1 MPRSTTIPP
10 VKDASTE
17 TRIKGAARQLFVQK
31 GFAETTMR
39 DIAMAA
45 DCNVALVNY
54 YFRSKQDLF
63 AAIMIEHLRGFMQG
77 LLGVVNDASTTLDEK
92 LERFADAYIT
102 MLQANPD
109 VPLFILSEMR
119 RDPSAL
125 VRQIGVIP
133 ILMDSVLMRQIRM
146 AGGRRSVEP
155 IHLFMN
161 LMALTVFPF
170 IGKPMLKAASGT
182 DDATFAALM
191 EQRRSLIP
199 RWMSSMIDT
208 KG

>member
-1 MPRSTTIPP
+1 MPRSKTIPP
-10 VKDASTE
+10 VNDASTE

-77 LLGVVNDASTTLDEK
+77 LISVVNDASTSLEEK
-92 LERFADAYIT
+92 LQRFADAYIS

-125 VRQIGVIP
+125 VKQVGVIP
-133 ILMDSVLMRQIRM
+133 ILMDSVLMRQLKK
-146 AGGRRSVEP
+146 AGGRRSIEP

-170 IGKPMLKAASGT
+170 IGKPMLQAASGT
-182 DDATFAALM
+182 DDASFTSLM
-191 EQRRSLIP
+191 EQRRALIP
-199 RWMSSMIDT
+199 LWMSAMIDM